1 MAAQVLRS
9 GFGPAGRSGS
19 GRLWPLPWLL
29 GLAALAAQAPRVEP
43 PGPLVAGG
51 RLEAGMADLVRA
63 EPLAADVWIEPALGP
78 VEQEFVGGQPIPVPA
93 FKPPLAIAL
102 PPRPPPPKPDFV
114 RAVAWLSEPKP
125 SSGRHP
131 AAVPQHTIWPAPPK
145 PPAPSQMTA
154 PAASDLAVEP
164 AGPPDG
170 PVVVAHGAA
179 RNPTVAAAVAVATPA
194 DQLRLLDRAGRE
206 ALLAGDAAAAL
217 GIYERLSALFPDER
231 TALLG
236 RAVAL
241 EQLGRRD
248 EARALYQIV
257 LADDPDD
264 LSARIALISLIAERA
279 PGEALQLLRRLTPHH
294 PRDARLPEQIGLI
307 LAAQNQLDGAI
318 AELHRAAALD
328 PVNVRYQ
335 INLAVV
341 QDRAG
346 RTEAAIECLSSCSAL
361 GGRKRRSDGGSRG
374 RRRPPRASD
383 RATGCTALAPGPTGR
398 PGRGLAQ
405 GMGFRPR
412 RCVGRNE
419 PSAAASALARLTS
432 RPSA

>member
-1 MAAQVLRS
+1 
-9 GFGPAGRSGS
+9 
-19 GRLWPLPWLL
+19 
-29 GLAALAAQAPRVEP
+29 
-43 PGPLVAGG
+43 
-51 RLEAGMADLVRA
+51 MADLVRA
-63 EPLAADVWIEPALGP
+63 EPLAVDVWIEPALGP
-78 VEQEFVGGQPIPVPA
+78 LEQEVVGRQPIPVPA

-102 PPRPPPPKPDFV
+102 PPRPPPPKPDFA
-114 RAVAWLSEPKP
+114 RAVAWLSEPK
-125 SSGRHP
+125 STSGGHP
-131 AAVPQHTIWPAPPK
+131 AAVPQHTIWPPPPK

-164 AGPPDG
+164 AGAPDG
-170 PVVVAHGAA
+170 PIVVAHGAA

-236 RAVAL
+236 RALAL
-241 EQLGRRD
+241 EQLGRKD

-307 LAAQNQLDGAI
+307 MAAQNQLDGAI

-328 PVNVRYQ
+328 PANVRYQ

-346 RTEAAIECLSSCSAL
+346 RAEAAIECYRAAL
-361 GGRKRRSDGGSRG
+361 RLAAESGA
-374 RRRPPRASD
+374 P
-383 RATGCTALAPGPTGR
+383 TADLEGVA
-398 PGRGLAQ
+398 
-405 GMGFRPR
+405 
-412 RCVGRNE
+412 
-419 PSAAASALARLTS
+419 ARLEHLTGQRGAPPLPPA
-432 RPSA
+432 RPEGRAGG

>member
-9 GFGPAGRSGS
+9 GFGPAGRNGS

-43 PGPLVAGG
+43 PAPLVAGG
-51 RLEAGMADLVRA
+51 RLEAAMADLART

-78 VEQEFVGGQPIPVPA
+78 VEQEVEGGQPIPIPA

-102 PPRPPPPKPDFV
+102 PPRPPPPKPDFA
-114 RAVAWLSEPKP
+114 RAVASLSEPKP
-125 SSGRHP
+125 TSSGHQAP
-131 AAVPQHTIWPAPPK
+131 PPTIWPPPPK
-145 PPAPSQMTA
+145 PPAPPRMTA
-154 PAASDLAVEP
+154 PAASDLAIEP

-179 RNPTVAAAVAVATPA
+179 HNPAVAAAVAVATPA

-231 TALLG
+231 TAMLG
-236 RAVAL
+236 RALAL
-241 EQLGRRD
+241 EQLGRKD

-279 PGEALQLLRRLTPHH
+279 PGEALQLFRRLAPYH

-328 PVNVRYQ
+328 PANVRYQ

-346 RTEAAIECLSSCSAL
+346 RTAAAIECYRAAL
-361 GGRKRRSDGGSRG
+361 RMAAESGA
-374 RRRPPRASD
+374 P
-383 RATGCTALAPGPTGR
+383 TADLEGVA
-398 PGRGLAQ
+398 
-405 GMGFRPR
+405 
-412 RCVGRNE
+412 
-419 PSAAASALARLTS
+419 ARLEHLS
-432 RPSA
+432 GQRGAPPPAPDRQEGQAGG

>member
-1 MAAQVLRS
+1 LGTRRRS
-9 GFGPAGRSGS
+9 A
-19 GRLWPLPWLL
+19 
-29 GLAALAAQAPRVEP
+29 
-43 PGPLVAGG
+43 
-51 RLEAGMADLVRA
+51 EAG
-63 EPLAADVWIEPALGP
+63 DVWIEPALGP
-78 VEQEFVGGQPIPVPA
+78 VEQEAFDGGPIPIPA

-102 PPRPPPPKPDFV
+102 PPRPLPRKPDFA

-125 SSGRHP
+125 TSSGHP
-131 AAVPQHTIWPAPPK
+131 AAVPPPRTIWPSPPK
-145 PPAPSQMTA
+145 PPAPHRVA
-154 PAASDLAVEP
+154 VPAADDLAVEP

-179 RNPTVAAAVAVATPA
+179 RNPTAAAAVAVATRA

-236 RAVAL
+236 RALAL

-248 EARALYQIV
+248 EARALYQVV

-264 LSARIALISLIAERA
+264 LSARIALISLIGERA
-279 PGEALQLLRRLTPHH
+279 PGEALQLLRRLAPHH

-307 LAAQNQLDGAI
+307 LAAQNQFDGAI

-328 PVNVRYQ
+328 PANVRYQ

-346 RTEAAIECLSSCSAL
+346 RTEAAIECYRAAL
-361 GGRKRRSDGGSRG
+361 RMAAESGA
-374 RRRPPRASD
+374 P
-383 RATGCTALAPGPTGR
+383 TADLAGV
-398 PGRGLAQ
+398 A
-405 GMGFRPR
+405 
-412 RCVGRNE
+412 
-419 PSAAASALARLTS
+419 ARLEHLS
-432 RPSA
+432 GQRSAPEGQAGG